1 MLEPR
6 YLILYMKLTL
16 VWFFSKKK
24 KKKKTLVLS
33 VLIHKIIFLTHQINL
48 RFVSIK

>member
-16 VWFFSKKK
+16 VWFFSKK